1 MATVPEVTDG
11 PEAGKTLE
19 VLLVDDDALVRAG
32 LSLILSSDPGIAVV
46 GEASDGRGGI
56 EAVHA
61 LSPDV
66 VLMDVRM
73 PVMDGLAATEMLRA
87 EGFSGAIVVLTTF
100 DTDEYLLRA
109 LRAGANGFLLKDTP
123 PRDIID
129 AVHRVGTGESML
141 SPTAVGRLV
150 AHWREQDAR
159 SHDSATARARAVL
172 DSLTDR
178 EREVAVAVGS
188 GKSNAEISAELYMS
202 VATVKTYVSRIL
214 TKLECSNR
222 VQIAIIVHEA
232 R

>member
-1 MATVPEVTDG
+1 MVAVPEVADG
-11 PEAGKTLE
+11 PDALT

-32 LSLILSSDPGIAVV
+32 LSLILSSDPGIRVV
-46 GEASDGRGGI
+46 GEAADGRSGI
-56 EAVHA
+56 EAVHT

-73 PVMDGLAATEMLRA
+73 PVLDGLAATEMLRA
-87 EGFSGAIVVLTTF
+87 EGFEAAIVVLTTF

-109 LRAGANGFLLKDTP
+109 LRVGANGFLLKDTP
-123 PRDIID
+123 PRDIVD

-159 SHDSATARARAVL
+159 SHDSATARARALL

-178 EREVAVAVGS
+178 EGEVAGAVGS

>member
-1 MATVPEVTDG
+1 MPELTDDL
-11 PEAGKTLE
+11 EAADVLE

-32 LSLILSSDPGIAVV
+32 LSLILSSDPGITVV
-46 GEASDGRGGI
+46 GEASDGRSGM

-73 PVMDGLAATEMLRA
+73 PVVDGLAATEMLRA
-87 EGFSGAIVVLTTF
+87 EGITAAILVLTTF

-129 AVHRVGTGESML
+129 AVHRVGSGESML

-159 SHDSATARARAVL
+159 SHDAATERARALL
-172 DSLTDR
+172 DALSDR

-222 VQIAIIVHEA
+222 VQIAIIVHES

>member
-1 MATVPEVTDG
+1 MPELIEPNDTIG
-11 PEAGKTLE
+11 
-19 VLLVDDDALVRAG
+19 VLLIDDDALVRAG
-32 LSLILSSDPGIAVV
+32 LSLILDSDPGIRVI
-46 GEASDGRGGI
+46 GEASNGRSGVD
-56 EAVHA
+56 AVRS

-73 PVMDGLAATEMLRA
+73 PIMDGLAATETLRA
-87 EGFSGAIVVLTTF
+87 EGFTTAIVVLTTF

-109 LRAGANGFLLKDTP
+109 LRAGANGFLLKDTA
-123 PRDIID
+123 PRDIVD

-150 AHWREQDAR
+150 AHWREQDSR
-159 SHDSATARARAVL
+159 SHDSDAAHARDLL
-172 DSLTDR
+172 DRLTDR

-188 GKSNAEISAELYMS
+188 GRSNAEIGTDLYMS

-214 TKLECSNR
+214 GKLNCGNR
-222 VQIAIIVHEA
+222 VQIAILVHEA

>member
-1 MATVPEVTDG
+1 MSEVTDG
-11 PEAGKTLE
+11 TDVGKVLE

-46 GEASDGRGGI
+46 GEASDGRSGI
-56 EAVHA
+56 DAVHA

-73 PVMDGLAATEMLRA
+73 PVLDGLAATEMLRA
-87 EGFSGAIVVLTTF
+87 EQNTTAIVVLTTF

-129 AVHRVGTGESML
+129 AVRRVGTGESML

-159 SHDSATARARAVL
+159 SHDSATERARAML

-178 EREVAVAVGS
+178 EREVAVSVGS

>member
-1 MATVPEVTDG
+1 MPELTDG
-11 PEAGKTLE
+11 RGALT

-32 LSLILSSDPGIAVV
+32 LSLILSSDPGIRVV
-46 GEASDGRGGI
+46 GEEADGRSGI

-73 PVMDGLAATEMLRA
+73 PIMDGLAATELLRG
-87 EGFSGAIVVLTTF
+87 EGFTAAIVVLTTF

-123 PRDIID
+123 PSDIID
-129 AVHRVGTGESML
+129 AVHRVGIGESML

-150 AHWREQDAR
+150 AYWREQDAR
-159 SHDSATARARAVL
+159 SHDSATERARGLL

-178 EREVAVAVGS
+178 EREVAGAVGS

-222 VQIAIIVHEA
+222 IQIAIIVHES

>member
-1 MATVPEVTDG
+1 MAAVPEIADGTDSL
-11 PEAGKTLE
+11 A

-32 LSLILSSDPGIAVV
+32 LSLILSSDPGITVV
-46 GEASDGRGGI
+46 GEASNGRSGI
-56 EAVHA
+56 DAVRA

-73 PVMDGLAATEMLRA
+73 PIMDGLAATERLRA
-87 EGFSGAIVVLTTF
+87 EGSTVAIVVLTTF

-123 PRDIID
+123 PRDIVD

-172 DSLTDR
+172 DTLTDR

-214 TKLECSNR
+214 TKLACSNR

>member
-1 MATVPEVTDG
+1 MPELTECR
-11 PEAGKTLE
+11 EADSVLE

-32 LSLILSSDPGIAVV
+32 LSMILNSDPGIRVV
-46 GEASDGRGGI
+46 GEASDGRVGI
-56 EAVHA
+56 DAVHA

-73 PVMDGLAATEMLRA
+73 PVVDGLAATEMLRA
-87 EGFSGAIVVLTTF
+87 EGDTTAIVVLTTF

-141 SPTAVGRLV
+141 SPTALGRLV

-159 SHDSATARARAVL
+159 SDDSATVRARKML

-178 EREVAVAVGS
+178 EREVAVSVGS
-188 GKSNAEISAELYMS
+188 GKSNAEISSELYMS
-202 VATVKTYVSRIL
+202 VATAKTYVSRIL
-214 TKLECSNR
+214 AKLKCSNR
-222 VQIAIIVHEA
+222 VQIAIIVYEA

>member
-1 MATVPEVTDG
+1 MPEIADGTDSL
-11 PEAGKTLE
+11 A

-32 LSLILSSDPGIAVV
+32 LSLILSSDPGITVV
-46 GEASDGRGGI
+46 GEASNGRSGI
-56 EAVHA
+56 DAVRA

-73 PVMDGLAATEMLRA
+73 PIMDGLAATERLRA
-87 EGFSGAIVVLTTF
+87 EGSTVAIVVLTTF

-123 PRDIID
+123 PRDIVD

-172 DSLTDR
+172 DTLTDR

-214 TKLECSNR
+214 TKLACSNR

>member
-1 MATVPEVTDG
+1 MPELIEPNDTIG
-11 PEAGKTLE
+11 
-19 VLLVDDDALVRAG
+19 VLLIDDDALVRAG
-32 LSLILSSDPGIAVV
+32 LSLILDSDPGIRVI
-46 GEASDGRGGI
+46 GEASNGRSGVD
-56 EAVHA
+56 AVRS

-73 PVMDGLAATEMLRA
+73 PIMDGLAATEMLRA
-87 EGFSGAIVVLTTF
+87 EGFTTAIVVLTTF

-109 LRAGANGFLLKDTP
+109 LRAGANGFLLKDTA
-123 PRDIID
+123 PRDIVD

-150 AHWREQDAR
+150 AHWREQDSR
-159 SHDSATARARAVL
+159 SHDSDAAHARDLL
-172 DSLTDR
+172 DRLTDR

-188 GKSNAEISAELYMS
+188 GRSNAEIGTDLYMS

-214 TKLECSNR
+214 GKLNCGNR
-222 VQIAIIVHEA
+222 VQIAILVHEA

>member
-1 MATVPEVTDG
+1 MVAVPEVADG
-11 PEAGKTLE
+11 HDVLT

-32 LSLILSSDPGIAVV
+32 LSLILSSDPGIRVV
-46 GEASDGRGGI
+46 GEAADGRSGI
-56 EAVHA
+56 EAVHT

-73 PVMDGLAATEMLRA
+73 PVLDGLAATEMLRA
-87 EGFSGAIVVLTTF
+87 EGFTAAIVVLTTF

-109 LRAGANGFLLKDTP
+109 LRVGANGFLLKDTP
-123 PRDIID
+123 PRNIVD

-141 SPTAVGRLV
+141 SPAAVGRLV

-159 SHDSATARARAVL
+159 SHDSATARARTLL

-178 EREVAVAVGS
+178 EREVAGAVGS

-214 TKLECSNR
+214 AKLECNNR
-222 VQIAIIVHEA
+222 VQIAIIVHES

>member
-1 MATVPEVTDG
+1 MSEVTDG
-11 PEAGKTLE
+11 TDVGKVLE

-46 GEASDGRGGI
+46 GEASDGRSGI
-56 EAVHA
+56 DAVRA

-73 PVMDGLAATEMLRA
+73 PVLDGLAATEMLRA
-87 EGFSGAIVVLTTF
+87 EQDATAIVVLTTF

-129 AVHRVGTGESML
+129 AVRRVGTGESML

-159 SHDSATARARAVL
+159 SHDSAMERARAML

-188 GKSNAEISAELYMS
+188 GRSNAEISAELYMS